1 MLKTTIHFTQQ
12 NKQTVVDPFFQAD
25 YKEILKRIDGID
37 PVRYAASRNYTNGA
51 VTRLSPW
58 ISRGVISTKTI
69 YKRLRT
75 KGFKTEDMES
85 LVKELCW
92 RDYFQRVWQNKD
104 IDQDLK
110 QTQEP
115 VRHHQLPDA
124 LPNAATGID
133 SLDRAIRELFATG
146 YMHNHCRMYLSS
158 VTCNIAQSH
167 WKTPALWMYYHL
179 LDGDW
184 ASNACSWQWVAG
196 SNSGKKYVA
205 NQENINRYT
214 GSTQT
219 GTYLDC
225 TYEDLANQKI
235 PSEFTSF
242 GEFEVKTKLPETG
255 IPTLNPDLPTFVYN
269 YYNMDPEWHKGE
281 PGNRIL
287 LLEPS
292 IFGRYPVSENCIEF
306 LTALCRNIPGIQIMT
321 GSFEELKNM
330 AGPSPFY
337 YKEHP
342 LNHHYSGIEES
353 RDWICDEV
361 SGYYPSFFSYWKV
374 VEKHLRKHE
383 SKIG

>member
-1 MLKTTIHFTQQ
+1 M
-12 NKQTVVDPFFQAD
+12 DPFFQAD
-25 YKEILKRIDGID
+25 YQEILKRIDAID
-37 PVRYAASRNYTNGA
+37 PFIYAKSRNYTNGA

-58 ISRGVISTKTI
+58 ISRSVISTKTI
-69 YKRLRT
+69 YQRLRS
-75 KGFKTEDMES
+75 KGYKMEDMES

-104 IDQDLK
+104 IDADLK
-110 QTQEP
+110 QIQEP

-124 LPNAATGID
+124 LRNAATGID
-133 SLDRAIRELFATG
+133 SVDLAIRELYATG

-158 VTCNIAQSH
+158 VTCNIAQAH
-167 WKTPALWMYYHL
+167 WRTPAQWMYYHL

-225 TYEDLANQKI
+225 TYEELANQKI
-235 PSEFTSF
+235 PSEFSQYSP
-242 GEFEVKTKLPETG
+242 FELKTNLPQTG
-255 IPTLNPDLPTFVYN
+255 IPTLDPDLPTYVYN
-269 YYNMDPEWHKGE
+269 YYNMDPEWHANE

-292 IFGRYPVSENCIEF
+292 LFERYPVSENCIEF
-306 LTALCRNIPGIQIMT
+306 LVSLCHNIPGIQILT
-321 GSFEELKNM
+321 GSYKELKNL
-330 AGPSPFY
+330 AEHSLLH

-342 LNHHYSGIEES
+342 LNHHYSGTVES
-353 RDWICDEV
+353 RDWICEDV
-361 SGYYPSFFSYWKV
+361 TGYFPSFFAYWKV
-374 VEKHLRKHE
+374 VEKQLRKYE
-383 SKIG
+383 TETA